1 MTQTTIFSKTIAAVF
16 RYFFI
21 DAIFEWGRKDTQF
34 PYNIFTKHRFIPSQI
49 YIYPL
54 TNPFKLLF
62 CNILIISVLPPPTQN
77 IPFNLHKKFFLWGF
91 TFWLWGIKLCA
102 SNGKIPESL
111 RSEKIF
117 RSFRISGCGSHEHH
131 EIDRHIGDLPIA
143 IHPPFIG
150 DDRSITFYTFQIN
163 FTVKN
168 YTFQYNFQL
177 KKYTFQIKWHYLL
190 Q

>member
-1 MTQTTIFSKTIAAVF
+1 MQYFNEGAKILKSLTTFSQNTVLSLHKST
-16 RYFFI
+16 
-21 DAIFEWGRKDTQF
+21 
-34 PYNIFTKHRFIPSQI
+34 FIPSQTRLNCYFVI
-49 YIYPL
+49 YW
-54 TNPFKLLF
+54 LLAYY
-62 CNILIISVLPPPTQN
+62 PPPRK
-77 IPFNLHKKFFLWGF
+77 IFPSAF
-91 TFWLWGIKLCA
+91 TKNFSCEGSHFGCEGIKFCA
-102 SNGKIPESL
+102 ANGKIPESL

-117 RSFRISGCGSHEHH
+117 RSFRISGCSSHEHH
-131 EIDRHIGDLPIA
+131 EIDRHISDLPIA